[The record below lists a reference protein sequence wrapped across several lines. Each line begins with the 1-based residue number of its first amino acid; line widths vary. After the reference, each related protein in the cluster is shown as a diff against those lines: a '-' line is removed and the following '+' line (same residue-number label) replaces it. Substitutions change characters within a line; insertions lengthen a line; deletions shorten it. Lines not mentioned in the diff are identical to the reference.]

1 MINFPPRVDPSLSEP
16 PINSSTSMNDQRP
29 ATIAD
34 VLMRVAHDGP
44 MYAVVIIVAVLAIK
58 GQASSNE
65 MVITSLAAMLARSWP
80 RAVQV
85 AGKVGVA
92 LLVFGGFVAVH
103 ACTPHKPPT
112 PSPKALSYTVE
123 LEECNRTTKTCEQ
136 SIACEN
142 DVRTRYRRFPLR
154 TGGCE

>member
-1 MINFPPRVDPSLSEP
+1 MNLPTRIDPSLSEP
-16 PINSSTSMNDQRP
+16 PINSSISMNDSRP

-44 MYAVVIIVAVLAIK
+44 MYAVVVVVAVLAVQGK
-58 GQASSNE
+58 ASSNE

-92 LLVFGGFVAVH
+92 LLVFGGFLAVH
-103 ACTPHKPPT
+103 ACVPASVPT
-112 PSPKALSYTVE
+112 PSPKALTYTVE
-123 LEECNRTTKTCEQ
+123 LEECNRTAKTCEQ

-142 DVRTRYRRFPLR
+142 DVRTRYKRFPLR

>member
-1 MINFPPRVDPSLSEP
+1 MNLPPRIDPSLSEP
-16 PINSSTSMNDQRP
+16 PINAMPNDNRP

-44 MYAVVIIVAVLAIK
+44 MYAVVVVVAVLAIQGK
-58 GQASSNE
+58 ASSNE

-85 AGKVGVA
+85 AGKVGLA
-92 LLVFGGFVAVH
+92 FLVFGGFVAMH
-103 ACTPHKPPT
+103 ACVPHQAARPAAY
-112 PSPKALSYTVE
+112 SVE
-123 LEECNRTTKTCEQ
+123 LEECNRKAKTCAE

-142 DVRTRYRRFPLR
+142 NVRARYGRPAR